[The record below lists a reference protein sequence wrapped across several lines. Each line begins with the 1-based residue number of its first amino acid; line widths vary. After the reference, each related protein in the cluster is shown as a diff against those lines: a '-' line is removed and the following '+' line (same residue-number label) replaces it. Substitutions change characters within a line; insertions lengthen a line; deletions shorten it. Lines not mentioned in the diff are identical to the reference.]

1 MNTQEKREMIF
12 SLLDAFTEK
21 LAAQEEIRDS
31 VWDWTVTI
39 SEMTLRLEEGLRRNI
54 PVPRK
59 AIEIGPVQEV
69 PDIQGNQGKALS

>member
-1 MNTQEKREMIF
+1 MNTKEKREMIF

-21 LAAQEEIRDS
+21 LSAQEEIRDS

-59 AIEIGPVQEV
+59 AIEIGPVQALPDV
-69 PDIQGNQGKALS
+69 PGEKREAL

>member
-1 MNTQEKREMIF
+1 MNTKEKREMIF

-21 LAAQEEIRDS
+21 LAAQEEVRDS

-39 SEMTLRLEEGLRRNI
+39 SEMTFRLEEGLRHNI

-59 AIEIGPVQEV
+59 AIAIGPVQEV
-69 PDIQGNQGKALS
+69 QDVPGNQGKALQ